1 MKTFTE
7 FMEAISY
14 RKKHKGA
21 VKKMKASDKRDIKIR
36 DKKKKQLGIDAGGKY
51 KLKDGKKVKKTSDE
65 LRRKVVTK
73 G

>member
-51 KLKDGKKVKKTSDE
+51 KLKDTLFVLLERDLLGLFKVY
-65 LRRKVVTK
+65 
-73 G
+73 